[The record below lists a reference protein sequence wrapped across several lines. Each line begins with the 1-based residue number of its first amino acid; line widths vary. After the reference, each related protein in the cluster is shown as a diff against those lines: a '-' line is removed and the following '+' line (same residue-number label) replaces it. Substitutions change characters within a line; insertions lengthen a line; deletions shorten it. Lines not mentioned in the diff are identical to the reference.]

1 MKIILLI
8 FLSWS
13 TLLINVAAQTL
24 FSCGNR
30 KVSREEFLK
39 AFNKNKHTGDSSDI
53 PMREY
58 LAMYTVFKMKVNEAY
73 EMKLD
78 TLAHLQYDLMNFR
91 SRLENDYL
99 PGMQEM
105 FEKSGLKKNNSIKEE
120 MLLLYADSVVYGA
133 DKNNYLTAQDVIFS
147 LGKENI
153 RASDWYAFA
162 KNYRHTK
169 HPAKGETNS
178 ELYAKF
184 IQEKVVDYFR
194 RHLEAYSPDF
204 KYEIQE
210 FKEGSMVFE
219 LTGRKLNPSANDVGA
234 LKAYYD
240 MHKDHFLWDASADAI
255 LIQSKSYAY
264 ADYALSNIQK
274 GADWRSICANSE
286 GMTQGDSSRY
296 ELSQLPIPSNTDVTE
311 GMITSIERNTFDE
324 GASFVKLIKLYPAKL
339 QRNFEE
345 AKPMVINEYR
355 QLLEEKWLKEL
366 AVKYPVVINQAV
378 LQSLQQ

>member
-8 FLSWS
+8 FLPWS
-13 TLLINVAAQTL
+13 TLLTNVAAQTL
-24 FSCGNR
+24 FSCGSM

-39 AFNKNKHTGDSSDI
+39 AFHKNKPAGDSSDI
-53 PMREY
+53 PIREY
-58 LAMYTVFKMKVNEAY
+58 LAMYTVFKMKVYEAY

-78 TLAHLQYDLMNFR
+78 TIAHLQHDLMNFR
-91 SRLENDYL
+91 SRLEMDYL

-105 FEKSGLKKNNSIKEE
+105 FDKTGFKKNTIVKEE
-120 MLLLYADSVVYGA
+120 MLLLYADSVVYST
-133 DKNNYLTAQDVIFS
+133 DKTKYLTAQDVIFS
-147 LGKENI
+147 LGKEHT
-153 RASDWYAFA
+153 RASDWYAYA
-162 KNYRHTK
+162 KNYKHTK
-169 HPAKGETNS
+169 HPDKGETNS

-219 LTGRKLNPSANDVGA
+219 LTGRKLNQSSNDLGA
-234 LKAYYD
+234 LRAYYD
-240 MHKDHFLWDASADAI
+240 VHKDHFLWDASANAI

-296 ELSQLPIPSNTDVTE
+296 ELSQLPIPANTDLTE
-311 GMITSIERNTFDE
+311 GMTTAIERNAFDE

-339 QRNFEE
+339 QRSFEE

-355 QLLEEKWLKEL
+355 RLLEEKWLKEL
-366 AVKYPVVINQAV
+366 AAKYPVVINQAV
-378 LQSLQQ
+378 LQSLPQ